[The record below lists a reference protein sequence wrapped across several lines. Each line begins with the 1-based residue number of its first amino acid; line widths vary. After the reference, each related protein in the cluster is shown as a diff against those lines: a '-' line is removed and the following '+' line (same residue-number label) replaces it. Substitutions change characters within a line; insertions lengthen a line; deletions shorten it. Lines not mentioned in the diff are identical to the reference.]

1 MITVQFT
8 TSLENI
14 REISAEATGNILCEE
29 AFLFGLF
36 TSGFRKGHLNAL
48 LSIRD
53 DFSKLFDNIHY
64 ITS

>member
-1 MITVQFT
+1 MTVQFT

-14 REISAEATGNILCEE
+14 REISVEATGNILCEE

-36 TSGFRKGHLNAL
+36 MSGFREGHSNAL
-48 LSIRD
+48 LGIRD

-64 ITS
+64 ITT